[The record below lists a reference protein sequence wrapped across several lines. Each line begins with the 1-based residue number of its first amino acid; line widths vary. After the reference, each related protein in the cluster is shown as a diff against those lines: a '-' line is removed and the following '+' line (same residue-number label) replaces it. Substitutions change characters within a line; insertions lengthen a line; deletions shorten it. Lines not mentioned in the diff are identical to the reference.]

1 VQTNLVPPKK
11 VQPGMLQSSLVQASV
26 ATMQNPMG
34 CTLPRL
40 SVSRPA
46 SMVASIEAV
55 ADGSA
60 LLTVM
65 KWKTVLA
72 VFVVVVSYLVAGGL
86 VFRALEQPFESN
98 QKNTITSKKADFLQ
112 KHPCVTPDELEEL
125 IKAVSRAYVLQSGS
139 DVTGGEEWEEIP
151 KHYFELYTR
160 QSMNTQKHSVDA
172 VNAGVSPIGDTSYNS
187 SHWDLG
193 SSFFFAGTV
202 ITTIEPV
209 IDSLKKLLCN
219 AGYGNIAPSTEG
231 GKIFCILYAI
241 FGIPLFGFLLAGVG
255 DQLGTIFVK
264 SIAKVEKMFRV
275 IENMADR
282 RTVCSVGSVRKH
294 NQISQTKIRVAS
306 TLLFILA
313 GCILFVTIPAIIFQ
327 HIEGWTG
334 LESIY
339 FVVITL
345 TTVGIG
351 DYVAGGNRRI
361 EYRKWY
367 RPLVWFWILVGL
379 AYFAAVLSM
388 IGDWLRVLSKK
399 TKMEVGE
406 IKAHAA
412 EWKANVRA
420 ELRETR
426 RRLSVE
432 VHDKLQRAATIRSM
446 ERRQLGFDQRAH
458 SLDMLSPERRA
469 AFNSLDATNFKTS
482 SQESID
488 TKLNNLRLRIEQ
500 NEHRRSD
507 PSQAYS
513 EDNIFNRLGSVTK
526 LAKRNKNRELR
537 KNIPDDGRKA
547 LDSFSC
553 NTPTMDEEKKEAE
566 DEELEKEVNTSLTN
580 LPLFVESPNKQN
592 GFMPLPPQTK
602 EEENETKLEDK
613 EFHVQM
619 EP

>member
-1 VQTNLVPPKK
+1 MKFPTENPRKPGNWNPPPVPVQTNLVPPKK
-11 VQPGMLQSSLVQASV
+11 VQPGMLQSSLVQTSV

-34 CTLPRL
+34 CPLPRL

-46 SMVASIEAV
+46 SMVASLEAV

-72 VFVVVVSYLVAGGL
+72 VFVVVVAYLVAGGL
-86 VFRALEQPFESN
+86 VFKALEQPFESN
-98 QKNTITSKKADFLQ
+98 QKDTITSKKAAFLE
-112 KHPCVTPDELEEL
+112 KHHCVTPNELEEL
-125 IKAVSRAYVLQSGS
+125 IK
-139 DVTGGEEWEEIP
+139 
-151 KHYFELYTR
+151 
-160 QSMNTQKHSVDA
+160 HSVDA
-172 VNAGVSPIGDTSYNS
+172 VTAGVSPIGDTSYNS

-202 ITTIEPV
+202 ITTI
-209 IDSLKKLLCN
+209 
-219 AGYGNIAPSTEG
+219 GYGNIVPRTEG

-264 SIAKVEKMFRV
+264 SIAKVEKMFR
-275 IENMADR
+275 
-282 RTVCSVGSVRKH
+282 RKH

-313 GCILFVTIPAIIFQ
+313 GCILFVTIPAFIFK

-334 LESIY
+334 LEAIY

-361 EYRKWY
+361 EYREWY
-367 RPLVWFWILVGL
+367 KPLVWFWILVGM

-420 ELRETR
+420 EFRETR

-446 ERRQLGFDQRAH
+446 ERRQLGFDQRAN

-469 AFNSLDATNFKTS
+469 AFNSLDKTNFKTS

-513 EDNIFNRLGSVTK
+513 EENIFNRLGSVTK
-526 LAKRNKNRELR
+526 LAKRNKNKELR
-537 KNIPDDGRKA
+537 KNIPDDGRKV
-547 LDSFSC
+547 LDSFTC

-566 DEELEKEVNTSLTN
+566 DDELEKEVNTSLTS

-602 EEENETKLEDK
+602 EEENEIKLEDE
-613 EFHVQM
+613 EFHLQI

>member
-1 VQTNLVPPKK
+1 MKFPTENPTKPGNWNPPPVPVQTNLVPPKK

-34 CTLPRL
+34 CSLPRL
-40 SVSRPA
+40 SVSRPT
-46 SMVASIEAV
+46 SMVASMEAV

-72 VFVVVVSYLVAGGL
+72 VFVVVVAYLVAGGL

-98 QKNTITSKKADFLQ
+98 QKDTITLKKAAFLQ

-125 IKAVSRAYVLQSGS
+125 I
-139 DVTGGEEWEEIP
+139 
-151 KHYFELYTR
+151 
-160 QSMNTQKHSVDA
+160 KHSVDA

-202 ITTIEPV
+202 ITTI
-209 IDSLKKLLCN
+209 
-219 AGYGNIAPSTEG
+219 GYGNIAPSTEG

-264 SIAKVEKMFRV
+264 SIAKVEKMFRH
-275 IENMADR
+275 
-282 RTVCSVGSVRKH
+282 KH

-313 GCILFVTIPAIIFQ
+313 GCILFVTIPAVIFK
-327 HIEGWTG
+327 HIEGWSG
-334 LESIY
+334 LEAIY

-361 EYRKWY
+361 DYRKWY

-399 TKMEVGE
+399 TKEEVGE

-488 TKLNNLRLRIEQ
+488 TKLNNLRLRVEQ
-500 NEHRRSD
+500 NEHRLSD

-513 EDNIFNRLGSVTK
+513 EDNIFNRLSSVTK
-526 LAKRNKNRELR
+526 LTKRNKNKELK

-553 NTPTMDEEKKEAE
+553 NNPTMDEEKEVE
-566 DEELEKEVNTSLTN
+566 DDELDKEVNISLTS

-592 GFMPLPPQTK
+592 GFIPLPPRSK
-602 EEENETKLEDK
+602 DEENEKKLEDK
-613 EFHVQM
+613 EFHLQM

>member
-1 VQTNLVPPKK
+1 MKFPTENPRKPGTVNPASVPPKK
-11 VQPGMLQSSLVQASV
+11 MQPGMVQCSLVQASV

-34 CTLPRL
+34 CSLPRL
-40 SVSRPA
+40 SVSPRPA
-46 SMVASIEAV
+46 SMVASMDGV
-55 ADGSA
+55 AEGTVTF
-60 LLTVM
+60 TVM

-72 VFVVVVSYLVAGGL
+72 VFVVVLAYLVSGGL
-86 VFRALEQPFESN
+86 VFSALEQPFESN
-98 QKNTITSKKADFLQ
+98 QKITITAEKAAFLDR
-112 KHPCVTPDELEEL
+112 HSCVTPAELEAL
-125 IKAVSRAYVLQSGS
+125 I
-139 DVTGGEEWEEIP
+139 
-151 KHYFELYTR
+151 
-160 QSMNTQKHSVDA
+160 KHSVEA

-193 SSFFFAGTV
+193 SAFFFAGTV
-202 ITTIEPV
+202 ITTI
-209 IDSLKKLLCN
+209 
-219 AGYGNIAPSTEG
+219 GYGNIAPSTQG

-264 SIAKVEKMFRV
+264 SIAKVEKMFR
-275 IENMADR
+275 
-282 RTVCSVGSVRKH
+282 RKH

-313 GCILFVTIPAIIFQ
+313 GCILFVTIPAVVFK
-327 HIEGWTG
+327 HIEGWTA
-334 LESIY
+334 LEAIY

-351 DYVAGGNRRI
+351 DYVAGGDRRI
-361 EYRKWY
+361 KYRKWY

-399 TKMEVGE
+399 TKEEVGE

-420 ELRETR
+420 EFRETR
-426 RRLSVE
+426 RRMSVE

-446 ERRQLGFDQRAH
+446 ERRQLGLDQRAV

-469 AFNSLDATNFKTS
+469 AFNSLDANGYKTP

-488 TKLNNLRLRIEQ
+488 TKLNNLRLRGAEQ
-500 NEHRRSD
+500 AERHSGH
-507 PSQAYS
+507 QTAS

-526 LAKRNKNRELR
+526 LAKRNRNRELK
-537 KNIPDDGRKA
+537 KNIPDDARRPRSEAFGCSAPGADESKRK
-547 LDSFSC
+547 D
-553 NTPTMDEEKKEAE
+553 DEED
-566 DEELEKEVNTSLTN
+566 DENEECNASLSDFPLCVEVCK
-580 LPLFVESPNKQN
+580 PQN
-592 GFMPLPPQTK
+592 GFIPTASK
-602 EEENETKLEDK
+602 DTENEETLENK
-613 EFHVQM
+613 ELSIEM
-619 EP
+619 AP

>member
-1 VQTNLVPPKK
+1 MKFPTENPRKPGNSNPPPVAVQTNLVPPKK
-11 VQPGMLQSSLVQASV
+11 VQPGMLQSSLVHASV

-34 CTLPRL
+34 CSVTRL
-40 SVSRPA
+40 SVASRPA
-46 SMVASIEAV
+46 SMVASMEGV

-60 LLTVM
+60 PFTVM

-72 VFVVVVSYLVAGGL
+72 VFVVVVAFLVAGGL
-86 VFRALEQPFESN
+86 VFQALEQPFESN
-98 QKNTITSKKADFLQ
+98 QKITITAEKAAFLQ
-112 KHPCVTPDELEEL
+112 KHPCVSPAELEAL
-125 IKAVSRAYVLQSGS
+125 I
-139 DVTGGEEWEEIP
+139 
-151 KHYFELYTR
+151 
-160 QSMNTQKHSVDA
+160 KHSVDA
-172 VNAGVSPIGDTSYNS
+172 VNAGVNPIGDTSYNS

-193 SSFFFAGTV
+193 SAFFFAGTV
-202 ITTIEPV
+202 ITTI
-209 IDSLKKLLCN
+209 
-219 AGYGNIAPSTEG
+219 GYGNIAPSTEG

-264 SIAKVEKMFRV
+264 SIAKVEKMFR
-275 IENMADR
+275 
-282 RTVCSVGSVRKH
+282 RKH

-313 GCILFVTIPAIIFQ
+313 GCILFVTIPAVIFK
-327 HIEGWTG
+327 HIEGWTA
-334 LESIY
+334 LEAIY

-351 DYVAGGNRRI
+351 DYVAGGDRRI

-399 TKMEVGE
+399 TKEEVGE

-420 ELRETR
+420 EFRETR
-426 RRLSVE
+426 RRMSVE

-446 ERRQLGFDQRAH
+446 ERRQLGLDQRAV

-469 AFNSLDATNFKTS
+469 VFNSLDTNRYKTS

-488 TKLNNLRLRIEQ
+488 TKLNNLRLRGAEQ
-500 NEHRRSD
+500 CERRS
-507 PSQAYS
+507 SHQTTS

-526 LAKRNKNRELR
+526 LTKRNRNRDLK
-537 KNIPDDGRKA
+537 KNIPDEARRPHSEAYGC
-547 LDSFSC
+547 S
-553 NTPTMDEEKKEAE
+553 TPTFGCSTPTTDEGKRKDEGE
-566 DEELEKEVNTSLTN
+566 DENEDKECNTSLSDF
-580 LPLFVESPNKQN
+580 PLFVEVCKPQN
-592 GFMPLPPQTK
+592 GFIPAQTK
-602 EEENETKLEDK
+602 ENESEKTLEETEL
-613 EFHVQM
+613 HIQM
-619 EP
+619 GP

>member
-1 VQTNLVPPKK
+1 MKFPTENPTKPGNWNPPPVPVQTNLVPPKK

-34 CTLPRL
+34 CSLPRL
-40 SVSRPA
+40 SVSRPT
-46 SMVASIEAV
+46 SMVASMEAV

-72 VFVVVVSYLVAGGL
+72 VFVVVVAYLVAGGL

-98 QKNTITSKKADFLQ
+98 QKDTITLKKAAFLQ
-112 KHPCVTPDELEEL
+112 KHPCVTPVELEEL
-125 IKAVSRAYVLQSGS
+125 I
-139 DVTGGEEWEEIP
+139 
-151 KHYFELYTR
+151 
-160 QSMNTQKHSVDA
+160 KHSVDA

-202 ITTIEPV
+202 ITTI
-209 IDSLKKLLCN
+209 
-219 AGYGNIAPSTEG
+219 GYGNIAPSTEG

-264 SIAKVEKMFRV
+264 SIAKVEKMFRH
-275 IENMADR
+275 
-282 RTVCSVGSVRKH
+282 KH

-313 GCILFVTIPAIIFQ
+313 GCILFVTIPAVIFK

-334 LESIY
+334 LEAIY

-361 EYRKWY
+361 DYRKWY

-399 TKMEVGE
+399 TKEEVGE

-488 TKLNNLRLRIEQ
+488 TKLNNLRLRVEQ

-513 EDNIFNRLGSVTK
+513 EDNIFNRLSSVTK
-526 LAKRNKNRELR
+526 LTKRNKNKELK

-553 NTPTMDEEKKEAE
+553 NNPTMDEEKEVE
-566 DEELEKEVNTSLTN
+566 DDELDKEVNISLTS
-580 LPLFVESPNKQN
+580 LPLFVESPNKLN
-592 GFMPLPPQTK
+592 GFIPLPPQSK
-602 EEENETKLEDK
+602 DEENEKKLEDK
-613 EFHVQM
+613 EFHLQM